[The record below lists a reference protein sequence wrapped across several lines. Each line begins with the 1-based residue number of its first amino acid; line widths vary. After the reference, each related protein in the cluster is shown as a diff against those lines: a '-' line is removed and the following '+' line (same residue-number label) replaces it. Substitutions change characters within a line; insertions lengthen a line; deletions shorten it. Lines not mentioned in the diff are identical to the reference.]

1 VAIPLPPSHSI
12 YNTYGCQEPAWNRH
26 TRTQWRGSMLACP
39 WLSVRVPRVMPVV
52 SLESCDRFIHE
63 FMNAQGGSS
72 TSPLLSWYT
81 CCRSQWRKL
90 RTNVQEDKMT
100 SRLRQA
106 YSEPTTTGTARR
118 RALKARKA
126 HDMNYFLSD
135 VSSLSSLGV
144 TEGELPDSVGQEI
157 N

>member
-1 VAIPLPPSHSI
+1 
-12 YNTYGCQEPAWNRH
+12 
-26 TRTQWRGSMLACP
+26 
-39 WLSVRVPRVMPVV
+39 
-52 SLESCDRFIHE
+52 
-63 FMNAQGGSS
+63 
-72 TSPLLSWYT
+72 
-81 CCRSQWRKL
+81 
-90 RTNVQEDKMT
+90 MT

-106 YSEPTTTGTARR
+106 YSEPTGTARR